1 MPKPK
6 LSKAAEQLR
15 SEINA
20 KYPKRDKRSDGWIGD
35 TAHNARKS
43 DHNPDKQGWVR
54 AIDID
59 SDLVKGSSKESW
71 LLAEQIKTI
80 ALKGD
85 KRISY
90 VIHQQ
95 RIASSRQNWAWRV
108 YKGSNPHV
116 SHIHISFTKA
126 GDLNGKAFGI

>member
-1 MPKPK
+1 MAKAK

-15 SEINA
+15 KEVNL
-20 KYPKRDKRSDGWIGD
+20 KYPKRDKRSDGWLGD
-35 TAHNARKS
+35 SKHKLRKS

-59 SDLVKGSSKESW
+59 ADLVKGSTKESW
-71 LLAEQIKTI
+71 LLAEKLKSIAIK
-80 ALKGD
+80 D

-90 VIHQQ
+90 IIHQG
-95 RIASSRQNWAWRV
+95 RICSPRLGWKWRV
-108 YKGSNPHV
+108 YKGSNPHHT
-116 SHIHISFTKA
+116 HIHISFTKA

>member
-15 SEINA
+15 KEVNL
-20 KYPKRDKRSDGWIGD
+20 KYPKRDKRSDGWLGD
-35 TAHNARKS
+35 TAHSKRKS
-43 DHNPDKQGWVR
+43 DHNPDAQGWVR

-59 SDLVKGSSKESW
+59 ADLNKFNKASW
-71 LLAEQIKTI
+71 ELAETIK
-80 ALKGD
+80 AKAVNGD

-90 VIHQQ
+90 IIHQG
-95 RIASSRQNWAWRV
+95 RIASSRLNWKWRV
-108 YKGSNPHV
+108 YLGSNPHV
-116 SHIHISFTKA
+116 SHLHVSFTKA

>member
-1 MPKPK
+1 MPKPR

-15 SEINA
+15 SEINL

-59 SDLVKGSSKESW
+59 SDLLKGSSKESW

-85 KRISY
+85 KRVSY
-90 VIHQQ
+90 IIHQH
-95 RIASSRQNWAWRV
+95 RIASPRQNWVWRV
-108 YKGSNPHV
+108 YKGANPHV
-116 SHIHISFTKA
+116 SHLHISFTKA
-126 GDLNGKAFGI
+126 GDLNGKVFGI